1 MTAIPSSLPPVP
13 PNEAARLEELHS
25 FCALDT
31 PDDPRLDH
39 LVQLATRLL
48 DCPIAL
54 VSLLDSDRQWFKA
67 KAGLATKETPR
78 QIAFC
83 AYAILDDDVMIVEDA
98 LGDPRFSANPLVTDS
113 PHIRFYAG
121 APLISETGFRL
132 GTLCVIDQRPRQ
144 LTDIQ
149 QSLLKELAQMAVD
162 TLDLHRIIQQTRQD
176 NLARTR
182 FLSSLSH
189 ELRTPLNAIMGF
201 SEMILLQSPTDRI
214 ADYARAIH
222 QGGTGLLQLVDDI
235 LDYGQIEAGERPLT
249 VEALDLDRAIL
260 SAVRQIRPLAD
271 RRHVQIKLTLPT
283 LLTVRADASALN
295 QVLVHLLENAVK
307 FTPAEG
313 SVRLAAQ
320 VAETWGDEQWANI
333 TIADTGIG
341 IPPETLAKLG
351 DPFLRPESALTTS
364 ERGTGLGIALS
375 RRLLQA
381 MGGSVAFTSKPDH
394 GTRVTLRLPVAPDA
408 PLPGHGPRPQT
419 APDRDRV

>member
-1 MTAIPSSLPPVP
+1 MSAFSSPPPIP
-13 PNEAARLEELHS
+13 PNEAARLEELHN

-31 PDDPRLDH
+31 DDDPRLDH

-48 DCPIAL
+48 ECPIAL

-67 KAGLATKETPR
+67 KIGLETKEMPR
-78 QIAFC
+78 RIAFC

-98 LGDPRFSANPLVTDS
+98 LVDPRFVGNPLVSD
-113 PHIRFYAG
+113 PPYIRFYAG

-132 GTLCVIDQRPRQ
+132 GTLCVIDQRPRTFSDAQ
-144 LTDIQ
+144 R
-149 QSLLKELAQMAVD
+149 SLLKELAQMAVD

-176 NLARTR
+176 NLTRTR

-201 SEMILLQSPTDRI
+201 SEMILLQSPTDRV

-235 LDYGQIEAGERPLT
+235 LDYGQIEAGERPLRL
-249 VEALDLDRAIL
+249 EALDLDGAIL
-260 SAVRQIRPLAD
+260 AAVRQVRPLAD
-271 RRHVQIKLTLPT
+271 RRRVSLKLALPT
-283 LLTVRADASALN
+283 LLTVRADASALD
-295 QVLVHLLENAVK
+295 QVLVHLLENALK
-307 FTPAEG
+307 FTRPNG
-313 SVRLAAQ
+313 TVKVAAQ
-320 VAETWGDEQWANI
+320 KAEAWGEEAWANL

-341 IPPETLAKLG
+341 ISPETLAKLG
-351 DPFLRPESALTTS
+351 DPFLRPDSALTSS
-364 ERGTGLGIALS
+364 ERGAGLGIALS

-394 GTRVTLRLPVAPDA
+394 GTRVTLRLKLVPGGLPSVAEP
-408 PLPGHGPRPQT
+408 PTRSGHGIDP
-419 APDRDRV
+419 A

>member
-1 MTAIPSSLPPVP
+1 MTAFSSPPPIP
-13 PNEAARLEELHS
+13 PNEAARLEELHN

-67 KAGLATKETPR
+67 KTGLETKEMPR
-78 QIAFC
+78 RIAFC

-98 LGDPRFSANPLVTDS
+98 LADRRFIGNPLVTD
-113 PHIRFYAG
+113 PPYIRFYAG

-132 GTLCVIDQRPRQ
+132 GTLCVIDQRPREFNDAQ
-144 LTDIQ
+144 RG
-149 QSLLKELAQMAVD
+149 LLKELAQMAVD

-176 NLARTR
+176 NLTRTR

-201 SEMILLQSPTDRI
+201 SEMILLQSPTDRV

-222 QGGTGLLQLVDDI
+222 QGGSGLLQLVDDI
-235 LDYGQIEAGERPLT
+235 LDYGQIEAGERPVR
-249 VEALDLDRAIL
+249 VEALDLDGAIL
-260 SAVRQIRPLAD
+260 AAARHVRPLAD
-271 RRHVQIKLTLPT
+271 RRQVDLKLALPT
-283 LLTVRADASALN
+283 LLTVRADASALH
-295 QVLVHLLENAVK
+295 QVLVHLLENALK
-307 FTPAEG
+307 FTRADGTVKVAAKQAE
-313 SVRLAAQ
+313 A
-320 VAETWGDEQWANI
+320 WGEEQWVNLTI
-333 TIADTGIG
+333 TDTGIG
-341 IPPETLAKLG
+341 IPAETLAKLG
-351 DPFLRPESALTTS
+351 DPFLRPASALTSS
-364 ERGTGLGIALS
+364 ERGAGLGIALS

-394 GTRVTLRLPVAPDA
+394 GTRVTLRLRRAAEGLAAP
-408 PLPGHGPRPQT
+408 PEPPPRSALGTDQ
-419 APDRDRV
+419 A

>member
-1 MTAIPSSLPPVP
+1 MTAIPSPPVP
-13 PNEAARLEELHS
+13 ADESARLEALHS

-67 KAGLATKETPR
+67 KIGLDVTETPR
-78 QIAFC
+78 RIAFC
-83 AYAILDDDVMIVEDA
+83 AYAILDDDIMIVEDA
-98 LGDPRFSANPLVTDS
+98 LLDPRFAGNPLVTDA

-132 GTLCVIDQRPRQ
+132 GTLCVIDQKPRQ
-144 LTDIQ
+144 FSEAQLN
-149 QSLLKELAQMAVD
+149 LLKELAQLAVD
-162 TLDLHRIIQQTRQD
+162 ALDLHRIIAQTRQD

-201 SEMILLQSPTDRI
+201 SEMILLQSPSDRI

-235 LDYGQIEAGERPLT
+235 LDYGQIEAGERPMTL
-249 VEALDLDRAIL
+249 EAVDLDSAIL
-260 SAVRQIRPLAD
+260 AAVRQVRPLAD
-271 RRHVQIKLTLPT
+271 RRQVHLKLMLPT
-283 LLTVRADASALN
+283 LLTVQADKSALN

-307 FTPAEG
+307 FTRAG
-313 SVRLAAQ
+313 GNVRVAAQ
-320 VAETWGDEQWANI
+320 VAETWGDDEWVHV
-333 TIADTGIG
+333 TVTDTGIG
-341 IPPETLAKLG
+341 IEPQTLARLG
-351 DPFLRPESALTTS
+351 DPFLRPENAMTSS
-364 ERGTGLGIALS
+364 ERGAGLGIALS

-381 MGGSVAFTSKPDH
+381 MGGSVAFSSKPDH
-394 GTRVTLRLPVAPDA
+394 GTKVTLRLPLAKPTSGA
-408 PLPGHGPRPQT
+408 SLRPQT
-419 APDRDRV
+419 APDTPRA